1 MENIA
6 NIAFTLFL
14 IANPIGNSPAII
26 ALIKDFSF
34 ERQKKIMLREAIFAL
49 LLALFFQYSGEVFLN
64 QLQIESYAMSF
75 CGGTLLLLVALEM
88 LFHSRP
94 TNEVSAHKQEPMFVP
109 IATPLI
115 SGPGLLSMIMIF
127 SQREE
132 NNLLV
137 SGAILIAWVGITA
150 VLVLAPYFNR
160 ILGKNGLA
168 ALEQLMGLLL
178 AMMSVE
184 MLVSGARVFFKTFRC
199 VCLS

>member
-1 MENIA
+1 MENIT

-26 ALIKDFSF
+26 ALIKEFSF
-34 ERQKKIMLREAIFAL
+34 ERQKKIMLREAVFAL
-49 LLALFFQYSGEVFLN
+49 LLALFFQYSGEMFLN
-64 QLQIESYAMSF
+64 QLKIESYAMSF

-88 LFHSRP
+88 LFHSR
-94 TNEVSAHKQEPMFVP
+94 TSDEVTSHKQEPMFVP

-132 NNLLV
+132 NDFLV
-137 SGAILIAWVGITA
+137 SSAILIAWLGITA
-150 VLVLAPYFNR
+150 VLVSAPYLNR

-184 MLVSGARVFFKTFRC
+184 MLVSGAKMFFKTFRC
-199 VCLS
+199 VCHF

>member
-1 MENIA
+1 MNNLIS
-6 NIAFTLFL
+6 IAFTLFL

-26 ALIKDFSF
+26 ALIKDFEF
-34 ERQKKIMLREAIFAL
+34 ERQKKIMFREAIFAL
-49 LLALFFQYSGEVFLN
+49 LLALFFQYSGELFLE
-64 QLQIESYAMSF
+64 QLKIEKYTMSF
-75 CGGTLLLLVALEM
+75 CGGILLLLVALDM

-94 TNEVSAHKQEPMFVP
+94 AGPASETKREPVFVP

-127 SQREE
+127 SSGEE
-132 NNLLV
+132 SNLLI
-137 SGAILIAWVGITA
+137 STAILIAWIAITA
-150 VLVLAPYFNR
+150 VLVAAPYLNR

-178 AMMSVE
+178 AMMSIE
-184 MLVSGARVFFKTFRC
+184 MIVNGAKMFFKTFRC